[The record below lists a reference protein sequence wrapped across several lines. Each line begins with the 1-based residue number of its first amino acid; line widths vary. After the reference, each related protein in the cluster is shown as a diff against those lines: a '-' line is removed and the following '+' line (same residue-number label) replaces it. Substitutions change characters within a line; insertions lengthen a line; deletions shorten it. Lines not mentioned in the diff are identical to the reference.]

1 MDNARLTLHP
11 KQIMAEEI
19 ELKLALAEKEQRR
32 FLRHPLL
39 KRAAQQQT
47 ETLDNIYYD
56 TPDLALQRRGIAL
69 RLRRQGRRWLQT
81 VKLAGTA
88 AAGLASRPEW
98 EAPYTGQFDFSVITA
113 KKVRTW
119 LQRPRLLAQLTPIFE
134 TRFQRQTW
142 RFAATPGAVL
152 LTLDRGWI
160 TAGEERAAISEIELE
175 LEHAPL
181 HALFDLALPLTESL
195 VLTPAVRSKA
205 QRGYQLHS
213 HTPPQPVKTAD
224 VSLTSNLSPLGAF
237 RRIALACLEHLQ
249 QNYHGALH
257 TEDPEYIHQMR
268 VAMRR
273 LHAALRVFSPLL
285 PPGFTSPLKGVFTP
299 LMVQLGQVRDLD
311 VLYTDIAAPVLDEIT
326 KKQHDTHK
334 APLIAMVAAIHQH
347 RQQARKQ
354 AIALLDSPAYG
365 HALLIA
371 LQALHQQESSSSS
384 SGSSSAPP
392 RSLKLSRFAA
402 KRLHSTG
409 QHVARRLRAMHPE
422 HPASLH
428 ALRIAIKRL
437 HYALEFFSSF
447 TELKTGSK
455 KQPPILRQLTH
466 LQDILGQL
474 NDLSQAGNWLMA
486 HAGQDAS
493 LRAAVTLIGH
503 WHGARH
509 AQLLADLALALRRL
523 EKQLEKLATQLATL
537 KLH

>member
-1 MDNARLTLHP
+1 
-11 KQIMAEEI
+11 MAEEV
-19 ELKLALAEKEQRR
+19 ELKLALAEKERRR

-39 KRAAQQQT
+39 KKAVHRHT
-47 ETLDNIYYD
+47 EALDNIYYD
-56 TPDLALQRRGIAL
+56 TPDLALRRHGIAL

-98 EAPYTGQFDFSVITA
+98 EVPYTGQFDFSVITA

-142 RFAATPGAVL
+142 RFAAAPGAVL

-205 QRGYQLHS
+205 ERGYQLHS
-213 HTPPQPVKTAD
+213 RTPPQPVKAAEISQINAQINVHTSA
-224 VSLTSNLSPLGAF
+224 LTSQLPPLAAF
-237 RRIALACLEHLQ
+237 HNIALACLEHLQ

-273 LHAALRVFSPLL
+273 LRAALRVFSPLL
-285 PPGFTSPLKGVFTP
+285 PPGFISPLKEVFTP

-311 VLYTDIAAPVLDEIT
+311 VLYADIAAPVLDEMT
-326 KKQHDTHK
+326 KKQRDTHK
-334 APLIAMVAAIHQH
+334 APLIAMLAAIHQH
-347 RQQARKQ
+347 RQQARNQ

-371 LQALHQQESSSSS
+371 LQALHQQETDS
-384 SGSSSAPP
+384 SSSAPP
-392 RSLKLSRFAA
+392 RSLKLPRFAA

-409 QHVARRLRAMHPE
+409 QHVARRIRAMHHE

-437 HYALEFFSSF
+437 RYALEFFSSF

-474 NDLSQAGNWLMA
+474 NDLSQAGNWLTA
-486 HAGQDAS
+486 YAGQDAS

-509 AQLLADLALALRRL
+509 AQLLAGLALALRRL
-523 EKQLEKLATQLATL
+523 EKQLEKLATL

>member
-1 MDNARLTLHP
+1 
-11 KQIMAEEI
+11 MAEEV

-32 FLRHPLL
+32 FLRHSLL
-39 KRAAQQQT
+39 KQAVHRQT

-56 TPDLALQRRGIAL
+56 TPDLALRRHGIAL

-98 EAPYTGQFDFSVITA
+98 EIPYTGQFDFSVITA

-142 RFAATPGAVL
+142 RFAAAPGAML

-160 TAGEERAAISEIELE
+160 TVGEERATISEIELE
-175 LEHAPL
+175 LANAPL
-181 HALFDLALPLTESL
+181 NALFDLALPLAESL

-205 QRGYQLHS
+205 ERGYQLHS
-213 HTPPQPVKTAD
+213 HTPPQPVKAAD
-224 VSLTSNLSPLGAF
+224 VSLTSNLSPLAAF
-237 RRIALACLEHLQ
+237 RSIALVCLEHLQ
-249 QNYHGALH
+249 QNHHGALH

-273 LHAALRVFSPLL
+273 LRAALRVFSPLL
-285 PPGFTSPLKGVFTP
+285 PPGFISPLREVFTP

-311 VLYTDIAAPVLDEIT
+311 VLYANIAAPVLDEMT
-326 KKQHDTHK
+326 KKQRDTHK
-334 APLIAMVAAIHQH
+334 APLMAMLAAIHQH
-347 RQQARKQ
+347 RQQARNQ

-371 LQALHQQESSSSS
+371 LQALHQQETDS
-384 SGSSSAPP
+384 SSSAPP
-392 RSLKLSRFAA
+392 RSLKLPRFAA

-409 QHVARRLRAMHPE
+409 QHVARRIRAMHHE

-437 HYALEFFSSF
+437 RYALEFFSSF

-486 HAGQDAS
+486 YAGQDAS

-509 AQLLADLALALRRL
+509 AQLLAGLALALRRL
-523 EKQLEKLATQLATL
+523 EKQLEKLATL

>member
-1 MDNARLTLHP
+1 MDNARLTPHP
-11 KQIMAEEI
+11 KRIMAEEI
-19 ELKLALAEKEQRR
+19 ELKLTLAEKEQRR

-39 KRAAQQQT
+39 RRAAQHQT

-81 VKLAGTA
+81 IKLAGTA

-98 EAPYTGQFDFSVITA
+98 ETPYTGQFDFSVITA
-113 KKVRTW
+113 KKVRAW

-142 RFAATPGAVL
+142 RFSATPGAVL

-160 TAGEERAAISEIELE
+160 TAGAERAAISEIELE
-175 LEHAPL
+175 LVNAPL
-181 HALFDLALPLTESL
+181 NALFDLALPLTESL

-205 QRGYQLHS
+205 ERGYQLHS
-213 HTPPQPVKTAD
+213 HTPPQPVKAAD
-224 VSLTSNLSPLGAF
+224 VSLTSNLSPLAAF
-237 RRIALACLEHLQ
+237 RRIALACFEHLQ
-249 QNYHGALH
+249 QNHHGALH
-257 TEDPEYIHQMR
+257 TDDPEYIHQMR

-273 LHAALRVFSPLL
+273 LRAALRVFSPLL
-285 PPGFTSPLKGVFTP
+285 PPDFISPLKEVFTP
-299 LMVQLGQVRDLD
+299 LMAQLGQVRDLD
-311 VLYTDIAAPVLDEIT
+311 VLYADIAAPVLDEMT
-326 KKQHDTHK
+326 KKQRDTHK
-334 APLIAMVAAIHQH
+334 APLIAMVATIHQH
-347 RQQARKQ
+347 QQQARKQ

-365 HALLIA
+365 HALLSA
-371 LQALHQQESSSSS
+371 LQALHQQESGS
-384 SGSSSAPP
+384 SSSAPP
-392 RSLKLSRFAA
+392 HSLTLPRFAA

-409 QHVARRLRAMHPE
+409 QHVARRLRAMHHE
-422 HPASLH
+422 DPASLH

-437 HYALEFFSSF
+437 RYALEFFSSV

-455 KQPPILRQLTH
+455 KQPPILRQLTL
-466 LQDILGQL
+466 LQNILGQL

-493 LRAAVTLIGH
+493 LRAVVTLIGH
-503 WHGARH
+503 WHGARYS
-509 AQLLADLALALRRL
+509 QLLADLALASRRL